1 MFAVMVSRL
10 FKESSTG
17 RPHVRNMVPC
27 IEGGERP
34 LTRYLLRNL
43 GPNLRKSQLV
53 EFVLEIGNELFEEI
67 ELVRWGIGVVKKLK
81 NGKC

>member
-1 MFAVMVSRL
+1 MFAAMVSRL
-10 FKESSTG
+10 FKESSAE

-27 IEGGERP
+27 IGGIQ
-34 LTRYLLRNL
+34 LTRYLLRDL
-43 GPNLRKSQLV
+43 CPNLRKSQLV
-53 EFVLEIGNELFEEI
+53 EFVLEIGNKLFEEI